1 MWTMVG
7 SQLALGAALALIGWW
22 GRRNAPA
29 LARAG
34 PGHEQRAT
42 VLRRGALACQVVAL
56 LFVLTAF
63 ASLI

>member
-1 MWTMVG
+1 MVVF
-7 SQLALGAALALIGWW
+7 QLALGIALALIGWW

-34 PGHEQRAT
+34 PGHQHRTT

-56 LFVLTAF
+56 LFVLTAVP
-63 ASLI
+63 SLI